1 MPTPS
6 DIQAAI
12 DLLRLHNPDSVRL
25 GELVSLAAR
34 IEPELLRAVRLE
46 LTPFD
51 AAAEADLWFSPLI
64 ETRTA
69 DWIALAPAAA
79 RELQSALAADQPRLN
94 SAYALLVEAH

>member
-1 MPTPS
+1 MRTVA

-12 DLLRLHNPDSVRL
+12 SLLRLDNPDALRL

-51 AAAEADLWFSPLI
+51 AAAEADLWFSPLV

-69 DWIALAPAAA
+69 DWIALVPAAA
-79 RELQSALAADQPRLN
+79 SSGPPSGGE
-94 SAYALLVEAH
+94 VG